1 MKIEFNN
8 LNLKKLITHGKN
20 EKKVSENKG
29 AQETKEADTE
39 IVNFSEDLK
48 KAEEKVVDVLNY
60 PDKRAEKLNKIKNM
74 IKSGK
79 YNVDVHKVTEKVIED
94 LLYGKFYQWRR

>member
-94 LLYGKFYQWRR
+94 LLYGKFYQ